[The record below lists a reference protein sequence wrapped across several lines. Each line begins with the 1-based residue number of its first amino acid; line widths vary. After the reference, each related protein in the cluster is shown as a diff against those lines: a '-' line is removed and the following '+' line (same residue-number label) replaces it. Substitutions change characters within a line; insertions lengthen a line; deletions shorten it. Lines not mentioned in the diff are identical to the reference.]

1 MAAPMEVAL
10 VSDAAGP
17 LCNCSVWE
25 LHSGSALP
33 GYRGGN
39 TGPRGLALLGG
50 EHLLG
55 AQLGKS
61 YINVW
66 ELQRKVPAAEGVG
79 RAGGGDPGNP
89 SVGVSPCAEPPQGPS
104 IRRPPPSLWSDAPSL
119 GPPRPYA
126 EMSPGPSCQQ
136 GSSYGRCD
144 PLQGPPSAEPPSS
157 VVGALQKDLHLHSCS
172 VFSIQTSHGRIP
184 HSSMCPLP

>member
-39 TGPRGLALLGG
+39 SGPRGLALLGG

-66 ELQRKVPAAEGVG
+66 ELQRKVAPGEGG
-79 RAGGGDPGNP
+79 PGGLGGARGGGSGHGGAPPGPGSCVGAARRWGGPDPWRAPLQPPLSGRGAP
-89 SVGVSPCAEPPQGPS
+89 PGGCGVK
-104 IRRPPPSLWSDAPSL
+104 
-119 GPPRPYA
+119 PPRV
-126 EMSPGPSCQQ
+126 SDRVSL
-136 GSSYGRCD
+136 S
-144 PLQGPPSAEPPSS
+144 L
-157 VVGALQKDLHLHSCS
+157 
-172 VFSIQTSHGRIP
+172 
-184 HSSMCPLP
+184 

>member
-1 MAAPMEVAL
+1 MREPRSLWPWRTAKMAAPMEVAL

-79 RAGGGDPGNP
+79 RAVGGRPE
-89 SVGVSPCAEPPQGPS
+89 EPF
-104 IRRPPPSLWSDAPSL
+104 RRSLTL
-119 GPPRPYA
+119 R
-126 EMSPGPSCQQ
+126 
-136 GSSYGRCD
+136 
-144 PLQGPPSAEPPSS
+144 
-157 VVGALQKDLHLHSCS
+157 
-172 VFSIQTSHGRIP
+172 
-184 HSSMCPLP
+184 

>member
-39 TGPRGLALLGG
+39 SGPRGLALLGG

-66 ELQRKVPAAEGVG
+66 ELQRKVPA
-79 RAGGGDPGNP
+79 RR
-89 SVGVSPCAEPPQGPS
+89 AEPGGLGSRGAPGPRGG
-104 IRRPPPSLWSDAPSL
+104 IPRPCGDAP
-119 GPPRPYA
+119 GPPRPL
-126 EMSPGPSCQQ
+126 PVNLPS
-136 GSSYGRCD
+136 
-144 PLQGPPSAEPPSS
+144 L
-157 VVGALQKDLHLHSCS
+157 
-172 VFSIQTSHGRIP
+172 
-184 HSSMCPLP
+184 

>member
-39 TGPRGLALLGG
+39 SGPRGLALLGG

-66 ELQRKVPAAEGVG
+66 ELQRKVAAG
-79 RAGGGDPGNP
+79 RGELRGG
-89 SVGVSPCAEPPQGPS
+89 
-104 IRRPPPSLWSDAPSL
+104 L
-119 GPPRPYA
+119 GA
-126 EMSPGPSCQQ
+126 APGP
-136 GSSYGRCD
+136 
-144 PLQGPPSAEPPSS
+144 
-157 VVGALQKDLHLHSCS
+157 
-172 VFSIQTSHGRIP
+172 
-184 HSSMCPLP
+184 